1 MIEEFQGEYRWLSNF
16 APVEI
21 EYEGITYPS
30 VEHFYQAMKTNKSWI
45 RKKIAGFEHPA
56 QAKKYGGKIEIRTD
70 WDFVTRMTVMELG
83 LALKFSQEP
92 YKTKLLETGDVYIQE
107 GNHWGDTFWGVD
119 LETGDGDNWLGYLI
133 MKTRHKLQT

>member
-16 APVEI
+16 APVNI
-21 EYEGITYPS
+21 EYDGITYPS
-30 VEHFYQAMKTNKSWI
+30 VEHYYQAMKSDKQYI

-56 QAKKYGGKIEIRTD
+56 QAKKYGGKLNPD
-70 WDFVTRMTVMELG
+70 WTFMEKITIMELG

-92 YKTKLLETGDVYIQE
+92 YKSKLLETENQYIQE

-119 LETGDGDNWLGYLI
+119 LDTGEGENFLGDLI
-133 MKTRHKLQT
+133 IKIRSKLK